1 MSKITHFQSKN
12 DIFHQKASLFIHF
25 SCKTRIGNYFKLDNP
40 KYHFANYFIQKRSRE
55 PNYKQLFVNYFAV
68 KENVL
73 IFASRF
79 KKNRAFLVH
88 NLIPNTVEAISY
100 KTVSASKETVTKG
113 WVIVDAENETLGR
126 LASNV
131 AYILRGKDKVNFTPH
146 VDTGDNVIIINAE
159 KIKLTGNKVAEK
171 EYVRHTGYPGGQR
184 FATPKL
190 LLTKRPTEIIRMAVS
205 GMLPKNKLGDAL
217 RRNVFIYAGAE
228 HPHAAQQPK
237 EIKINTIK

>member
-1 MSKITHFQSKN
+1 
-12 DIFHQKASLFIHF
+12 
-25 SCKTRIGNYFKLDNP
+25 
-40 KYHFANYFIQKRSRE
+40 
-55 PNYKQLFVNYFAV
+55 
-68 KENVL
+68 
-73 IFASRF
+73 
-79 KKNRAFLVH
+79 
-88 NLIPNTVEAISY
+88 VEAISY

-190 LLTKRPTEIIRMAVS
+190 LFTKRPTEVVRMAVS

-217 RRNVFIYAGAE
+217 RRNVFIYAGSE

>member
-1 MSKITHFQSKN
+1 M
-12 DIFHQKASLFIHF
+12 
-25 SCKTRIGNYFKLDNP
+25 
-40 KYHFANYFIQKRSRE
+40 
-55 PNYKQLFVNYFAV
+55 
-68 KENVL
+68 
-73 IFASRF
+73 
-79 KKNRAFLVH
+79 
-88 NLIPNTVEAISY
+88 EAISY
-100 KTVSASKETVTKG
+100 KTVSANKETVTKG
-113 WVIVDAENETLGR
+113 WVLVDAENETLGR

-190 LLTKRPTEIIRMAVS
+190 LFSKKPTEVVRMAVS

-217 RRNVFIYAGAE
+217 RRNVYIYAGTE

>member
-1 MSKITHFQSKN
+1 M
-12 DIFHQKASLFIHF
+12 
-25 SCKTRIGNYFKLDNP
+25 
-40 KYHFANYFIQKRSRE
+40 
-55 PNYKQLFVNYFAV
+55 
-68 KENVL
+68 
-73 IFASRF
+73 
-79 KKNRAFLVH
+79 
-88 NLIPNTVEAISY
+88 EAISY

-159 KIKLTGNKVAEK
+159 KIKLTGNKVSEK

-237 EIKINTIK
+237 QIKINTIK